1 MAASTA
7 VPLSKKSQR
16 AFLEYY
22 RSLQSLQNVTR
33 DTSRSRYER
42 IDREY
47 QRETDLTEAQQRAKA
62 ANRSGD
68 ADRLQN
74 MTVPVVMPQVESAVV
89 HQTSVFLTGQ
99 PIFGVV
105 AAPQFIDEALQLE
118 TIFEDNSI
126 RGGWARELMM
136 FFRDGFKYNFSA
148 VEVDW
153 GQEVTQAIV
162 TDVTKSVTQGVAK
175 EIIWSGNRVRRL
187 DPYNTFVDTRVPATE
202 VYKDGEFAGYTE
214 FVSRIKLKSFIAELP
229 DQITANIK
237 PAFES
242 GLGSY
247 TGAKDA
253 GAMNYYIPS
262 VNPDV
267 SEDDYKAGTN
277 WISWACLKDDKEGIQ
292 YKDGYEL
299 TTLYCKVLPSE
310 FEVKIPKSN
319 TPQIFKLYFVN
330 HEHIIYSELQTNAHN
345 YLPILVGS
353 PQEDG
358 LSYQTKSLADNGAPF
373 QALASGLMNANI
385 ASRRRSIT
393 DRVLYDP
400 SRISEAHI
408 NSANPSAKIPV
419 RPAAYGKQISDAVY
433 QFPYREDQ
441 AGQNMQQISTVLG
454 LANTLNGQ
462 NQASQGQFV
471 KGNKTLHEFESVMQ
485 NANGRDQLTSILLE
499 YQVFIPMKL
508 ILKLNT
514 LQFQGGTTVYNRD
527 KDVSVEIDPVKLRTA
542 VLEFRVSDG
551 LVPASKLLNSDS
563 FATALQVF
571 GSSPQIAAEYN
582 VGQLFSYFM
591 KTQGAKIT
599 EFEKSPEQVAY
610 EQAMSS
616 WQGLMQLSIE
626 KGADPKSVGP
636 QPLPK
641 DYNYNPQNNK
651 PAPKEQQA
659 PNTQQQGLT

>member
-626 KGADPKSVGP
+626 KGADPKAVGP